1 MDQKTEACSR
11 DGDRQSTRQCARC
24 PASQA
29 WALRQGIL
37 EPHTRVT
44 NICCQVVRQ
53 STREADSFITPETP
67 ASLSTQL
74 IKPS

>member
-11 DGDRQSTRQCARC
+11 DGDRQSTRLCARC

-37 EPHTRVT
+37 EATH
-44 NICCQVVRQ
+44 
-53 STREADSFITPETP
+53 STVLLMTSCA
-67 ASLSTQL
+67 Q
-74 IKPS
+74 